1 MQLLPHPPLAD
12 FLLRMKNVIAR
23 KSPIP
28 KCHQLKKGRLAIG
41 QIGFLALCFK
51 KLLRL

>member
-23 KSPIP
+23 KSPVP
-28 KCHQLKKGRLAIG
+28 KCHQLKKRDWQLG
-41 QIGFLALCFK
+41 
-51 KLLRL
+51 KLVF